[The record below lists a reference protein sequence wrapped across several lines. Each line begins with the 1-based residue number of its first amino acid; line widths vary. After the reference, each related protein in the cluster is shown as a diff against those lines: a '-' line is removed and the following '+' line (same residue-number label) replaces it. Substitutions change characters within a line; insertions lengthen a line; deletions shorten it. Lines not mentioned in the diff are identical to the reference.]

1 MSMEKHQINVYVP
14 PTLEVTQ
21 LILEEII
28 TASPIKVVNLKE
40 WEVEGP
46 EEPTNNADVWL
57 NF

>member
-1 MSMEKHQINVYVP
+1 MSVKKHQIKVYVP

-28 TASPIKVVNLKE
+28 TASPIKAVNVKE
-40 WEVEGP
+40 WVEEGP
-46 EEPTNNADVWL
+46 EDPTNNADVWL